1 MIPCADLMEHKGH
14 GRPVR
19 TSCHYYHSVQSSPET
34 RRTQS
39 GTLLYLILDLLSLL
53 DNLPVTRIPPLLS
66 TVIGEETKSSRQRKT
81 LNGRSSCLATTNF
94 ILPCMEQVYST
105 EHLLRDFFG
114 VFLKT
119 GSHVPKTPRSV
130 KYRSKTPRSQYYLPK
145 SKYRISF
152 ERFAQNIASTCL
164 FGGNKTSI
172 PCSCKQNAWVLH
184 TVSTCGL
191 DLCTWKNQISNSK
204 LDTSHT
210 TRQRLHYLRC
220 HLPPPV
226 PRIAKHEPD
235 KGKRLKT
242 EYRISFQSPQA
253 ACNLTPLRFCWSAVR
268 KGVALCMIA
277 LAAWGFRSV
286 SSFVP
291 VSPQTAPEGQ

>member
-1 MIPCADLMEHKGH
+1 
-14 GRPVR
+14 
-19 TSCHYYHSVQSSPET
+19 
-34 RRTQS
+34 
-39 GTLLYLILDLLSLL
+39 
-53 DNLPVTRIPPLLS
+53 
-66 TVIGEETKSSRQRKT
+66 
-81 LNGRSSCLATTNF
+81 
-94 ILPCMEQVYST
+94 MEQVYST

-204 LDTSHT
+204 PDTSHT
-210 TRQRLHYLRC
+210 RQCLHYLKC
-220 HLPPPV
+220 HLPPPFPAWPSMNRIKVNARRQNAKSVSV
-226 PRIAKHEPD
+226 PPS
-235 KGKRLKT
+235 RL
-242 EYRISFQSPQA
+242 Q
-253 ACNLTPLRFCWSAVR
+253 LTPPS
-268 KGVALCMIA
+268 
-277 LAAWGFRSV
+277 GF
-286 SSFVP
+286 
-291 VSPQTAPEGQ
+291 AGQL

>member
-1 MIPCADLMEHKGH
+1 MNKD
-14 GRPVR
+14 
-19 TSCHYYHSVQSSPET
+19 
-34 RRTQS
+34 
-39 GTLLYLILDLLSLL
+39 
-53 DNLPVTRIPPLLS
+53 
-66 TVIGEETKSSRQRKT
+66 
-81 LNGRSSCLATTNF
+81 
-94 ILPCMEQVYST
+94 
-105 EHLLRDFFG
+105 
-114 VFLKT
+114 T
-119 GSHVPKTPRSV
+119 G
-130 KYRSKTPRSQYYLPK
+130 
-145 SKYRISF
+145 
-152 ERFAQNIASTCL
+152 
-164 FGGNKTSI
+164 I
-172 PCSCKQNAWVLH
+172 PCSRKQHAWVLH

-204 LDTSHT
+204 PDTSHT

-226 PRIAKHEPD
+226 PRMAKHEPD

-286 SSFVP
+286 AIPSCPSLV
-291 VSPQTAPEGQ
+291 QTAPEGQMMGFQTSHTVWDGGRHGQRTEATIVLVCNVDRARVNNSDIIFHFSYDY